1 MSKRLES
8 FCALA
13 YGVVGP
19 SHKRVGM
26 PNQDSCLVSGGGDG
40 VSGPLMV
47 MVADGHGSARCFRS
61 ERGSRFAVET
71 AAAVMGEY
79 AGRLGAVDRAGGE
92 ELLRSAVVPAIV
104 SGWRERVRMDLARE
118 GVTVGELEKM
128 GGAAGEKA
136 RQAAEKAAGENY
148 IAYGSTLLVVMAVA
162 RGFAVLQVG
171 DGDMLMV
178 ERGGRHADGAGGGE
192 KVVELLPED
201 ATLMADETTSLCQS
215 DCEGKFR
222 VRFVERGD
230 VEEPVLIQL
239 STDGYGNS
247 FSTRAGFEKT
257 PLDYLALLREHGR
270 SVLDEHMEQWLAETT
285 GGGSGDDCTVGLM
298 YRCELPPPMPRLE
311 VVEVKGEAGVNVA
324 ATLAQSGEGGGA
336 RRVDGEVASG

>member
-1 MSKRLES
+1 
-8 FCALA
+8 
-13 YGVVGP
+13 
-19 SHKRVGM
+19 
-26 PNQDSCLVSGGGDG
+26 
-40 VSGPLMV
+40 
-47 MVADGHGSARCFRS
+47 
-61 ERGSRFAVET
+61 
-71 AAAVMGEY
+71 
-79 AGRLGAVDRAGGE
+79 
-92 ELLRSAVVPAIV
+92 
-104 SGWRERVRMDLARE
+104 
-118 GVTVGELEKM
+118 
-128 GGAAGEKA
+128 
-136 RQAAEKAAGENY
+136 ENY
-148 IAYGSTLLVVMAVA
+148 IAYGSTLLVVMAVE

-178 ERGGRHADGAGGGE
+178 ERGADGVE
-192 KVVELLPED
+192 RVVELLPED

-230 VEEPVLIQL
+230 AEEPVLIQL

-298 YRCELPPPMPRLE
+298 YRCELPPPPMPRLE
-311 VVEVKGEAGVNVA
+311 VVEVKGVAGTGGA
-324 ATLAQSGEGGGA
+324 LAQSSEGGGTHGESAHESPSSAPRRAAGHLLPQSREKGGEGGEA
-336 RRVDGEVASG
+336 EVGNG